1 MCAHAPCVRQ
11 RYDLGPTPLCGLG
24 GERLGR
30 SVAIS
35 INCPASPESPKG
47 PQEAAYTPKAISNR
61 LGALLPMVVG
71 CIPVKVSTDK
81 HTH

>member
-35 INCPASPESPKG
+35 INCPAS
-47 PQEAAYTPKAISNR
+47 QEAAYTPKAISNR
-61 LGALLPMVVG
+61 LGKGLTALLPMVVG
-71 CIPVKVSTDK
+71 CIPVKVSTNK
-81 HTH
+81 HTQ

>member
-1 MCAHAPCVRQ
+1 MTLDP
-11 RYDLGPTPLCGLG
+11 PTPLCGLG

-47 PQEAAYTPKAISNR
+47 AAGGGLHPKAISNR
-61 LGALLPMVVG
+61 GLTALLPMVVC

-81 HTH
+81 HTQ